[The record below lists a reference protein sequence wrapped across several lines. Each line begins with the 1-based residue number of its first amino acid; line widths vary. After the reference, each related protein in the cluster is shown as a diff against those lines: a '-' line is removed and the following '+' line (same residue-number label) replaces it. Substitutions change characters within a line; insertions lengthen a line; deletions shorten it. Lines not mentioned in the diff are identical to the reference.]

1 VRHRHE
7 TSADLKAS
15 PFGTE
20 NDDRYTLR
28 STRWDRYPSTLD
40 NDRLEEWPDLFTDD
54 CLYEIVPREN
64 AWRCHIEGAAH

>member
-1 VRHRHE
+1 ME
-7 TSADLKAS
+7 DLQLWFEIS
-15 PFGTE
+15 RLQ
-20 NDDRYTLR
+20 DRYL
-28 STRWDRYPSTLD
+28 STLD